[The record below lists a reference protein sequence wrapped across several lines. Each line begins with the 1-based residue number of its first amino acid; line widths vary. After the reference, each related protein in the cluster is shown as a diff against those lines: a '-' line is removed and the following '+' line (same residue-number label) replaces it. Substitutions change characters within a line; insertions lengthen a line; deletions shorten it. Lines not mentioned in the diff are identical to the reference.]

1 MLAWIL
7 AAGAV
12 LCLAYYAI
20 IVTYAGFGTAFSAVW
35 LFLGIF
41 LGAAAAGVRYYQRY
55 PERIPL
61 WIPVSLVTLC
71 ATGVIVLL
79 VVQIL
84 IFGRIP
90 SSAEPDLDYVIVLGA
105 QVKPEGLSKTL
116 KLRLDKAAEYAR
128 QNPDTLLVLSGAK
141 GANEPVTEAS
151 AMREYLLE
159 QGIEDEQMLLEER
172 SYSTVENIAYS
183 KILIEE
189 DREQRHAAE
198 LKRTESERRVPGAAI
213 MSEKLAAQMAEKP
226 ARIGVLTSNFHLS
239 RARLIARKQGLT
251 DVRGIA
257 SESDKVLFVH
267 FCLRASLAILKDR
280 LMGNL

>member
-12 LCLAYYAI
+12 ICLVYYVI
-20 IVTYAGFGTAFSAVW
+20 IVTYAGLGTAFSAVW
-35 LFLGIF
+35 LFLGVF

-61 WIPVSLVTLC
+61 WIPVCLVTLC
-71 ATGVIVLL
+71 ASGTIILL

-90 SSAEPDLDYVIVLGA
+90 TSAEPDLDYVVVLGA

-116 KLRLDKAAEYAR
+116 KLRLDKAAEYAA
-128 QNPDTLLVLSGAK
+128 QNPDTILVLSGAK
-141 GANEPVTEAS
+141 GDGEPVTEAS

-159 QGIEDEQMLLEER
+159 QGVKNGQMLLEEH

-183 KILIEE
+183 KILIEK
-189 DREQRHAAE
+189 DREQRSQAA
-198 LKRTESERRVPGAAI
+198 KKKAADQQKIPGAAI
-213 MSEKLAAQMAEKP
+213 MSEKLAAQMAEKQ
-226 ARIGVLTSNFHLS
+226 ARIGVLTSNFHLC
-239 RARLIARKQGLT
+239 RARLIAVKQGLT

-257 SESDKVLFVH
+257 AESDKVLFIH
-267 FCLRASLAILKDR
+267 FCLRDGLAILKDR

>member
-12 LCLAYYAI
+12 LCLAYYAV

-41 LGAAAAGVRYYQRY
+41 LGAAAAGVRYYQKY

-71 ATGVIVLL
+71 AAGMIVLL

-128 QNPDTLLVLSGAK
+128 QNPDTVLVLSGAK
-141 GANEPVTEAS
+141 GENEPVTEAS
-151 AMREYLLE
+151 AMREYLLK
-159 QGIEDEQMLLEER
+159 QGVEEDKMLLEER

-183 KILIEE
+183 RILIEE
-189 DREQRHAAE
+189 DLEQKRAAV
-198 LKRTESERRVPGAAI
+198 RRKAEDQRKVPGAAI
-213 MSEKLAAQMAEKP
+213 MSERLAAQMAQQT

-239 RARLIARKQGLT
+239 RARMIAYKQGLT

-257 SESDKVLFVH
+257 SESDKVLFLH
-267 FCLRASLAILKDR
+267 FCLRDSLAILKDR